1 MYAKNTVKENIY
13 FLSTL
18 RGLSKGEIKSNIEK
32 YHTYFPLYD
41 SIQGSLFEELS
52 FGQKQLTT
60 IFAALVANSQYLFLD
75 EPTEGLD
82 LAHKKQLA
90 SVLSLIKQFK
100 TILLTSHDLDFVS
113 SLSDELVFINN
124 AKIVNISKS
133 LSKEQFLKVYETI
146 YGEEQGNENY
156 LL

>member
-1 MYAKNTVKENIY
+1 MAYAERLFFERPFRYQHPPPRRAVGLRVRKHQTVSEGDRKR
-13 FLSTL
+13 LMPV
-18 RGLSKGEIKSNIEK
+18 RPQIEADFK
-32 YHTYFPLYD
+32 RE
-41 SIQGSLFEELS
+41 Q
-52 FGQKQLTT
+52 
-60 IFAALVANSQYLFLD
+60 
-75 EPTEGLD
+75 GLD

-100 TILLTSHDLDFVS
+100 TLLLTSHDLDFVS